1 MKKIVLLA
9 AVAYI
14 SQLGLIAQG
23 NGAGMIK
30 LFVTAERL
38 AANNQHLDSIMQ
50 QRLYNKMVQ
59 LINQSSI
66 AEIGYSN
73 FWVMPKLDVLDVSV
87 SKAGIRDV
95 HLARCEL
102 FISVSRTDFG
112 SIGGAT
118 YASFSKRITGSGS
131 SEKEALANAINSI
144 RGNDSQIDSFFIK
157 TKAKIYDYYNTHC
170 KEIMKEADQATQ
182 LNLYEKAIAL
192 YFSIPSTSPCYS
204 DAHEASV
211 LVYRKFHQS
220 KCQLDIFRLK
230 SLVAQIQSRDESSM
244 QAYKEVLDLVQG
256 IAPSYQVAPECFA
269 LAEKEIQKIEQRFS
283 DAEKKEWELLK
294 KRAADLGEY
303 EREMAKSM
311 GKMNVTYQPPAPKTD
326 SNNNVIIVK

>member
-131 SEKEALANAINSI
+131 
-144 RGNDSQIDSFFIK
+144 
-157 TKAKIYDYYNTHC
+157 TT
-170 KEIMKEADQATQ
+170 
-182 LNLYEKAIAL
+182 
-192 YFSIPSTSPCYS
+192 
-204 DAHEASV
+204 
-211 LVYRKFHQS
+211 
-220 KCQLDIFRLK
+220 
-230 SLVAQIQSRDESSM
+230 
-244 QAYKEVLDLVQG
+244 
-256 IAPSYQVAPECFA
+256 
-269 LAEKEIQKIEQRFS
+269 
-283 DAEKKEWELLK
+283 
-294 KRAADLGEY
+294 
-303 EREMAKSM
+303 
-311 GKMNVTYQPPAPKTD
+311 
-326 SNNNVIIVK
+326 